1 MPAKSPE
8 AIARKRARWKLARK
22 RPAVQAREKAYR
34 QRSEVRAARL
44 AAERRRDAIRKR
56 PGGPRKRPGGPRKR
70 PDLRVYHRLY
80 YRQHCAGRALGL
92 MGAEVGRGGAKSLA
106 SMLFRVAIS
115 NGFPLDGRPYSKQ
128 QWGFYHTAMRN
139 PALVAHYL
147 LGENFGTT
155 YRSA

>member
-44 AAERRRDAIRKR
+44 AAERRRDAI
-56 PGGPRKRPGGPRKR
+56 RKRPGGPRKR